1 MRYFEDLIEGDERLS
16 PAREV
21 EEAELLEFARKYDPQ
36 YFHADP
42 QAARRSVFG
51 GLIASGIFT
60 MAIWRQLDHLICG
73 DVAWICGVAWDDVR
87 FPVAV
92 RPGDALRARAL
103 CLSKRPS
110 QKDPRRGVVVFE
122 YTLLNQKGETVFT
135 CRSTNLVERRPAAP
149 GGQSPGGGSRQ

>member
-21 EEAELLEFARKYDPQ
+21 NEAELLEFARSYDPQ

-42 QAARRSVFG
+42 QAAKRSVFG

-60 MAIWRQLDHLICG
+60 MAIWRQLDHQICG

-87 FPVAV
+87 FPKAV

-110 QKDPRRGVVVFE
+110 QKDPQRGVVVFE

-135 CRSTNLVERRPAAP
+135 CRSTNLVERRPGAP
-149 GGQSPGGGSRQ
+149 GAQSSR

>member
-16 PAREV
+16 DTRAV
-21 EEAELLEFARKYDPQ
+21 TDAELLEFARTYDPQ

-42 QAARRSVFG
+42 EAAARSIFG

-60 MAIWRQLDHLICG
+60 MAVWRQLDHRICG

-87 FPVAV
+87 FPKPV
-92 RPGDALRARAL
+92 RAGDALRARAR

-110 QKDPRRGVVVFE
+110 RKDPARGVVVFE
-122 YTLLNQKGETVFT
+122 YTLLNQRGETVFT
-135 CRSTNLVERRPAAP
+135 CRSTNLVERRPVVTDC
-149 GGQSPGGGSRQ
+149 QSSR

>member
-16 PAREV
+16 DTRAV
-21 EEAELLEFARKYDPQ
+21 TEAELLEFARTYDPQ

-42 QAARRSVFG
+42 EAAARSIFG

-60 MAIWRQLDHLICG
+60 MAVWRQLDHRICG

-87 FPVAV
+87 FPKPV
-92 RPGDALRARAL
+92 RAGDALRARAR

-110 QKDPRRGVVVFE
+110 RKDSARGVVVFE
-122 YTLLNQKGETVFT
+122 YTLLNQRGETVFT
-135 CRSTNLVERRPAAP
+135 CRSTNLVERRPVATDA
-149 GGQSPGGGSRQ
+149 QSSR